1 MSERTSYEIISTYAT
16 HQMREAMLRV
26 PVNKRAELTE
36 VRLRSGRPVSFVFV
50 GGIKFLTRSGGLTSI
65 PENPEC
71 IKVSADDISAVVNA
85 LCRYSVHSCRK
96 ELTEGYFVIENG
108 IRVGAS
114 GTVSETSD
122 GLLRDFNAL
131 NFRIAREVIGC
142 AEELFNSVCNDGSG
156 VLICGGVN
164 SGKTTMLRDLCR
176 ICSRR
181 YKITLI
187 DERNEIS
194 AVRSGQPQLDVG
206 IMTDVIVGMKRSKGI
221 ISALRTLSPHMIF
234 CDEIGTEGDAQAIL
248 SAHGCGVRF
257 AATIHCESLDDLM
270 RRSAARLLLD
280 AEVFE
285 NAVFLGGSGTP
296 FGIKEIRRLKK

>member
-1 MSERTSYEIISTYAT
+1 MSERTSYEIISTYMT
-16 HQMREAMLRV
+16 QQIREAMLRV
-26 PVNKRAELTE
+26 PVNKREELTE

-50 GGIKFLTRSGGLTSI
+50 GAIKFLTKSGGLTII
-65 PENPEC
+65 PESDEC
-71 IKVSADDISAVVNA
+71 IRVTGEVITAVVNA

-108 IRVGAS
+108 IRVGAA

-122 GLLRDFNAL
+122 GLLKDFNSL

-142 AEELFNSVCNDGSG
+142 ADDLFNNVCNDGSG
-156 VLICGGVN
+156 ILICGGVN

-176 ICSRR
+176 ICGRWH
-181 YKITLI
+181 KITLI

-194 AVRSGQPQLDVG
+194 ALRSGQPQLDVG
-206 IMTDVIVGMKRSKGI
+206 IMTDVIAGMKRSKGI

-234 CDEIGTEGDAQAIL
+234 CDEIGTEEDAQAII
-248 SAHGCGVRF
+248 SAHGSGVRF
-257 AATIHCESLDDLM
+257 AATIHCENFDDLM
-270 RRSAARLLLD
+270 RRSAAKLLLD

-285 NAVFLGGSGTP
+285 NAVFLGRSGTP